1 MRRLTGI
8 GECMVEF
15 SQAGAG
21 LYRRAFAGDV
31 ANTLYYARRALGS
44 DWAVRFHTGLGTDP
58 ESQALA
64 DFLQDNGID
73 TDSALR
79 VPDRRPGL
87 YVIHLNGAERS
98 FSYWRD
104 RSAAR
109 LLASDPA
116 ALRAGLAGSDMI
128 YLSGI
133 TLAILPHLDVAE
145 LFHALKE
152 ASELGIPI
160 AFDPNIR
167 PALWPDAAQMAE
179 TITACA
185 AHASIVLPSFADEAA
200 HFGDATPEA
209 TASRYAAAG
218 AGLVVVK
225 DGEKDILVRQDG
237 TVRTF
242 PTAPVA
248 DAVDTT
254 GAGDS
259 FNGAFLAA
267 LLQGEDLDAA
277 ISAAQAMAVH
287 VIRHHGALC

>member
-15 SQAGAG
+15 SQAGEG

-31 ANTLYYARRALGS
+31 ANTLYYARRALGP

-58 ESQALA
+58 ESQAMA
-64 DFLQDNGID
+64 DFLQDHGIE

-79 VPDRRPGL
+79 VPDKRPGL
-87 YVIHLNGAERS
+87 YVIHLDRAERS

-116 ALRAGLAGSDMI
+116 ALRAGLAETDMI

-133 TLAILPHLDVAE
+133 TLAILTDRDVAQ
-145 LFHALKE
+145 LFHALE
-152 ASELGIPI
+152 DASDAGIPI

-167 PALWPDAAQMAE
+167 PALWPDPARMAE

-200 HFGDATPEA
+200 HFGDATPKA

-218 AGLVVVK
+218 TGLVVVK
-225 DGEKDILVRQDG
+225 NGEKDILVHQDG
-237 TVRTF
+237 ALWTF
-242 PTAPVA
+242 PTAPVT

-267 LLQGEDLDAA
+267 LLQGETVDAA
-277 ISAAQAMAVH
+277 ISAAQAMAAH
-287 VIRHHGALC
+287 VIRHHGALF